1 MEREDEGPAGARLR
15 THPHPIHF
23 AGATGWA
30 LFVAFVV
37 TAVDPAQRP
46 RGDDRV
52 VVRRLGPLSWRS
64 PGFVGPVARWL
75 RTLGGVRRT
84 GGALHVR
91 RVRQSTV
98 AVDLARSRA
107 MEVERLRRR
116 PVVRLRVGCASSTTA
131 GRRISFRPLGEA
143 ALRAA
148 AARRERRG
156 RSRRGDRRDG

>member
-37 TAVDPAQRP
+37 TLM
-46 RGDDRV
+46 
-52 VVRRLGPLSWRS
+52 VRHNDLSAATEWS
-64 PGFVGPVARWL
+64 FVGWGLVAALTGFVGPFARWL
-75 RTLGGVRRT
+75 RTWVEIDGPAARCTSGL
-84 GGALHVR
+84 L
-91 RVRQSTV
+91 RQSTV
-98 AVDLARSRA
+98 DVDLVRSRA
-107 MEVERLRRR
+107 MEVDRGFAGRWLGYG
-116 PVVRLRVGCASSTTA
+116 RLRVLDDGGATHL
-131 GRRISFRPLGEA
+131 FPPLGEA

-148 AARRERRG
+148 AARREHRG